1 MTIDRIKEL
10 FNMRNALSQEL
21 VNYIIIYLRKSR
33 KDNEFNKEESI
44 EKTLER
50 HETML
55 QDYAKNIFGCKIPEE
70 NIFRE
75 VVSGDTIADRP
86 EMKKVLELIES
97 DDIKAV
103 LCIEIE
109 RLARGNSIDQG
120 IIAQKFQ
127 LTNTKIITLQKI
139 FDLDDEYDMSFFEEG
154 LHQSRR
160 FLQYTKKILKRGREQ
175 SAREGKFP
183 GSKASFGYDSVKLKG
198 EKGNVLVKN
207 KDNYIIRK
215 LFDIYLY
222 DNLGTTNTAKKL
234 NELGL
239 PCATGGKWDDNKVR
253 RVLQKADLYAGTQK
267 WGYRPIQKKY
277 VNGEIKE
284 IRKINENCIKVKG
297 CFEPTITK
305 EEELL
310 VKKRL
315 NASAV
320 KNVKKNYQLKNPLA
334 DLVKCSFCGHN
345 MSRRA
350 YYTSCTKKGDLHK
363 DTLLCRTMDCPNV
376 SSDLDIVEER
386 ILEYLKIK
394 LENYETI
401 LKNYETNTKKDK
413 TVSLEKDK
421 EQIQKKIESI
431 KQQKQ
436 KACEFLETGTYDE
449 ETFKTRIETLNKE
462 IEVAEETIKKI
473 KEEIKSEKKEKY
485 VKAIPILKNCIDLYN
500 KADIK
505 QKNEL
510 LSSIIEVVYY
520 KKTNSNGR
528 WDPKARTDFTL
539 EIKLKI

>member
-10 FNMRNALSQEL
+10 FNMKNALSQEL

-33 KDNEFNKEESI
+33 KDSEFNKEESI

-55 QDYAKNIFGCKIPEE
+55 QDYAKSVFGCKIPEN

-86 EMKKVLELIES
+86 EMQKVLDLIES

-120 IIAQKFQ
+120 VIAQKFQ

-183 GSKASFGYDSVKLKG
+183 GSKASFGYDSIKLKG
-198 EKGNVLVKN
+198 EKGNILVKN

-239 PCATGGKWDDNKVR
+239 PCASGGKWDDNKVR
-253 RVLQKADLYAGTQK
+253 RILEKADFYSGTQK
-267 WGYRPIQKKY
+267 WGYRPVQKKY
-277 VNGEIKE
+277 VNGQIKE
-284 IRKINENCIKVKG
+284 TRKINENCIKVKG
-297 CFEPTITK
+297 RFEPTITK
-305 EEELL
+305 EEEKLI
-310 VKKRL
+310 KERL
-315 NASAV
+315 KQNAA
-320 KNVKKNYQLKNPLA
+320 KNVKKDYELKNPLA
-334 DLVKCSFCGHN
+334 NLVKCSFCRHN
-345 MSRRA
+345 MTRRA
-350 YYTSCTKKGDLHK
+350 YYTSCAKNGELHK
-363 DTLLCRTMDCPNV
+363 DTLLCRTIGCKNV

-394 LENYETI
+394 LKNYETI
-401 LKNYETNTKKDK
+401 LKDYETNTEDK
-413 TVSLEKDK
+413 SISLEKDK
-421 EQIQKKIESI
+421 DQIQKKIETI

-436 KACEFLETGTYDE
+436 KACVFLETGTYDE
-449 ETFKTRIETLNKE
+449 ETFKIRIAALNKE
-462 IEVAEETIKKI
+462 IEGAEKAIKKI
-473 KEEIKSEKKEKY
+473 EEEIKSEKKEKY
-485 VKAIPILKNCIDLYN
+485 VKAIPILKNCIELYD
-500 KADIK
+500 KVDIK

-510 LSSIIEVVYY
+510 LSSIIEIIYY
-520 KKTNSNGR
+520 KKTNNNGR

>member
-1 MTIDRIKEL
+1 MIIDRIKEL
-10 FNMRNALSQEL
+10 FNMKNALSQEL

-33 KDNEFNKEESI
+33 KDSDFNKEESI

-55 QDYAKNIFGCKIPEE
+55 QDYAKNVFGCKIPEE

-86 EMKKVLELIES
+86 EMQKVLNLIEN
-97 DDIKAV
+97 DNIKAV

-120 IIAQKFQ
+120 VIAQKFQ

-139 FDLDDEYDMSFFEEG
+139 FDLDDEFDESYFEEG
-154 LHQSRR
+154 LHQARK

-198 EKGNVLVKN
+198 EKGNILIKN
-207 KDNYIIRK
+207 SDNYIVRK

-253 RVLQKADLYAGTQK
+253 RILEKADFYSGIQK

-277 VNGEIKE
+277 INGEIKE
-284 IRKINENCIKVKG
+284 IRKINQNCIKVKG
-297 CFEPTITK
+297 RFDPTIT
-305 EEELL
+305 EQERDMVQE
-310 VKKRL
+310 RL
-315 NASAV
+315 RKSAA
-320 KNVKKNYQLKNPLA
+320 KNVKKDYELKNPLVN
-334 DLVKCSFCGHN
+334 LVKCSFCGHN

-350 YYTSCTKKGDLHK
+350 YYTSYVKNGEFHK
-363 DTLLCRTMDCPNV
+363 DTLLCRTLDCPNV

-394 LENYETI
+394 LEKYETI
-401 LKNYETNTKKDK
+401 LKDYEIHKKDK
-413 TVSLEKDK
+413 SKTLEKDK
-421 EQIQKKIESI
+421 EQIEKKIAQI
-431 KQQKQ
+431 NQQKQ
-436 KACEFLETGTYDE
+436 KACIFLETGTYDE
-449 ETFKTRIETLNKE
+449 ETFKTRIASLNKE
-462 IEVAEETIKKI
+462 IENAKESLEKI
-473 KEEIKSEKKEKY
+473 NKEIKNEKKEKY
-485 VKAIPILKNCIDLYN
+485 TKAIPILKNCLELYH
-500 KADIK
+500 KVDIK

-510 LSSIIEVVYY
+510 LSSIIDVIYY
-520 KKTNSNGR
+520 KKTNNNGR
-528 WDPKARTDFTL
+528 WDPQARTDFTL

>member
-10 FNMRNALSQEL
+10 FNMKDALPQEF

-33 KDNEFNKEESI
+33 KDSEFNKEESI

-55 QDYAKNIFGCKIPEE
+55 QNHAKKIFGCKIPEN

-86 EMKKVLELIES
+86 EMKKVLDLIES

-154 LHQSRR
+154 LHQSRK

-183 GSKASFGYDSVKLKG
+183 GSTASFGYDSVKLKG

-207 KDNYIIRK
+207 NDNYIIRK
-215 LFDIYLY
+215 LFDLFLY
-222 DNLGTTNTAKKL
+222 ENLGTTETAKKL

-239 PCATGGKWDDNKVR
+239 PCAKGGKWDDNKVR
-253 RVLQKADLYAGTQK
+253 RILQKADLYAGTQK
-267 WGYRPIQKKY
+267 WGYRTVQKKY
-277 VNGEIKE
+277 INGEIKE

-297 CFEPTITK
+297 RFEPTITK

-310 VKKRL
+310 VKERL
-315 NASAV
+315 SANAA

-334 DLVKCSFCGHN
+334 NLVKCSFCGHN

-350 YYTSCTKKGDLHK
+350 YYTSYTKNGNLHK
-363 DTLLCRTMDCPNV
+363 DTLLCRTLNCPNV
-376 SSDLDIVEER
+376 SSDLDVVEDR

-394 LENYETI
+394 LNSYETI
-401 LKNYETNTKKDK
+401 LKNYETKTEDK
-413 TVSLEKDK
+413 SISLEKDK
-421 EQIQKKIESI
+421 EQILKKIESI

-436 KACEFLETGTYDE
+436 KVCTFLETGTYDE
-449 ETFKTRIETLNKE
+449 ETFKTRIAILNKE
-462 IEVAEETIKKI
+462 LEVSKKAIEKI
-473 KEEIKSEKKEKY
+473 EEEIKNEKKEKY
-485 VKAIPILKNCIDLYN
+485 VKAIPILKNCIELYN

-510 LSSIIEVVYY
+510 LSSIIEVIYY
-520 KKTNSNGR
+520 KKTNNSGR
-528 WDPKARTDFTL
+528 WDSKARTDFTL

>member
-1 MTIDRIKEL
+1 MIIDRIKEL
-10 FNMRNALSQEL
+10 FDMKNALSQEL

-33 KDNEFNKEESI
+33 KDSDFNKEESI

-55 QDYAKNIFGCKIPEE
+55 QDYAKNIFGCKIPEQ

-86 EMKKVLELIES
+86 EMQKVLDLIES
-97 DDIKAV
+97 DNVKAV
-103 LCIEIE
+103 LCVEIE

-120 IIAQKFQ
+120 IIVQKFQ

-139 FDLDDEYDMSFFEEG
+139 FNLDDEYDMSFFEEG
-154 LHQSRR
+154 LYQSRK

-183 GSKASFGYDSVKLKG
+183 GSKASYGYDSIKLKG
-198 EKGNVLVKN
+198 EKGKILVKN
-207 KDNYIIRK
+207 KDNYILRK
-215 LFDIYLY
+215 LFDIFLY
-222 DNLGTTNTAKKL
+222 EKLGTTNTAKRL

-253 RVLQKADLYAGTQK
+253 RVLEKADFYSGIQK
-267 WGYRPIQKKY
+267 WGYRTVQKKY

-284 IRKINENCIKVKG
+284 TRKINENCIRVQG
-297 CFEPTITK
+297 RFEPTITK
-305 EEELL
+305 EEALM
-310 VKKRL
+310 VKERL
-315 NASAV
+315 KKSAA
-320 KNVKKNYQLKNPLA
+320 KNIKKNYELKNPLA
-334 DLVKCSFCGHN
+334 NLVKCAFCGHN

-350 YYTSCTKKGDLHK
+350 YYTSCTKNGDLHK
-363 DTLLCRTMDCPNV
+363 DTLLCRTMGCKNV

-386 ILEYLKIK
+386 ILKYLKIK

-401 LKNYETNTKKDK
+401 LKNYEINPKDK

-421 EQIQKKIESI
+421 EQIQKKMESI

-436 KACEFLETGTYDE
+436 KACDFLETGTYDE
-449 ETFKTRIETLNKE
+449 ETFKIRIETLNKE
-462 IEVAEETIKKI
+462 LEVAKEAIKKI
-473 KEEIKSEKKEKY
+473 NEEIKSEKKEKY
-485 VKAIPILKNCIDLYN
+485 VKAIPILKNCIELYD

-510 LSSIIEVVYY
+510 LSSIIEVIYY